1 MRTRLVARYVAVR
14 RHLAAFRGLDWRN
27 EGGAKVRAP
36 AAGSEVH
43 ALYVRLEASAWEDGA
58 GE

>member
-1 MRTRLVARYVAVR
+1 VARYVAVR
-14 RHLAAFRGLDWRN
+14 RHLATFRRLVWRN
-27 EGGAKVRAP
+27 EGGGKVRAP